1 MTAKDI
7 EEGAI
12 LAFKNY
18 IQGSDVISQNISE
31 MIKSH
36 FGTAIFTCM
45 PKMTRR
51 RIHLSGEFLF
61 S

>member
-31 MIKSH
+31 NDKEP
-36 FGTAIFTCM
+36 FWDG
-45 PKMTRR
+45 
-51 RIHLSGEFLF
+51 HLYLYQTGHPQSTGI
-61 S
+61 SN